1 MSKENTQLEPY
12 CLMPGAFVT
21 CLQMTLLTAHR
32 ILISAAIV
40 FFLFLSLWELNNYL
54 KTKDIWACLGALI
67 YLLVAGGFGVYL
79 KSLKRWYR

>member
-1 MSKENTQLEPY
+1 
-12 CLMPGAFVT
+12 
-21 CLQMTLLTAHR
+21 MTLLTAHR

-54 KTKDIWACLGALI
+54 KTENIVACGGAVL
-67 YLLVAGGFGVYL
+67 YFLVAGGFGVYL